1 MKPMLACDYDAAKLK
16 YPCIASPK
24 LDGVR
29 GLVSGYELLSRSL
42 KLIPNLYIQEHLGN
56 PKLDGLDGEL
66 IVGSPTDKLCYT
78 NTVSQVMAI
87 NKRDFAF
94 TYYVFDMHNFDRASY
109 AARRA
114 SLEARMQ
121 DYGNEHVVL
130 LEQRVI
136 NDEEELLAYEQE
148 KLTEGYE
155 GLILRD
161 PNGLYKFGRSTVNE
175 GILLKVKRFADGEAT
190 IIGFEEQQKN
200 NNPKTVNELGRG
212 KRSSHQENKTGKDT
226 LGALHVQDVNTGI
239 DFHIGTGMDDEL
251 RSLIWACQR
260 EWLGRTI
267 KYKHFT
273 VGSVDKPRHPVY
285 LGLRS
290 AHDM

>member
-1 MKPMLACDYDAAKLK
+1 MKPMLACDYDASKLK

-29 GLVSGYELLSRSL
+29 GLVSGGKLLSRSL
-42 KLIPNLYIQEHLGN
+42 KLIPNLYVQEILGAT
-56 PKLDGLDGEL
+56 GYEYLDGEL

-78 NTVSQVMAI
+78 NTVSHVMAI

-94 TYYVFDMHNFDRASY
+94 TYYVFDVHSFDGASY
-109 AARRA
+109 AARRR
-114 SLEARMQ
+114 SLEAMSFM
-121 DYGNEHVVL
+121 DGHPHISL
-130 LEQRVI
+130 LEQREI
-136 NDEEELLAYEQE
+136 HSEEELLDYEQE
-148 KLTEGYE
+148 KLAEGYE

-175 GILLKVKRFADGEAT
+175 GLLLKVKRFADGEAR

-212 KRSSHQENKTGKDT
+212 KRSSHQENKVGKDT
-226 LGALHVQDVNTGI
+226 LGALHVKDIVTGV
-239 DFHIGTGMDDEL
+239 DFHIGTGMNDEL
-251 RSLIWACQR
+251 RAAIWA
-260 EWLGRTI
+260 ETSSWMGKI
-267 KYKHFT
+267 VKYKHFT

-285 LGLRS
+285 LGLR
-290 AHDM
+290 ADEDM